1 MKRVDEAVIL
11 DMINKNIL
19 VPGKYVVT
27 ENYLTVT
34 ADLYDKVST
43 YLSDGDY
50 SSSGMGHCYEGNS
63 QQWTFYINRW

>member
-11 DMINKNIL
+11 DMLNKNIL

-43 YLSDGDY
+43 YLSDGD
-50 SSSGMGHCYEGNS
+50 
-63 QQWTFYINRW
+63 

>member
-11 DMINKNIL
+11 DMLNKNIL

-34 ADLYDKVST
+34 GDLYDKVST
-43 YLSDGDY
+43 YLNGYGY
-50 SSSGMGHCYEGNS
+50 SSSGMGHCYEGDS

>member
-11 DMINKNIL
+11 DMLNKNIL

-34 ADLYDKVST
+34 ADLHDKVST
-43 YLSDGDY
+43 YLSDYGY
-50 SSSGMGHCYEGNS
+50 GSSGMGHCYEGKS
-63 QQWTFYINRW
+63 QQWTFYINRG

>member
-11 DMINKNIL
+11 DMLNKNIL
-19 VPGKYVVT
+19 VPGKYIVT

-34 ADLYDKVST
+34 ADLHDKVSA
-43 YLSDGDY
+43 YLIDGDY

-63 QQWTFYINRW
+63 QQWTFYINRR

>member
-11 DMINKNIL
+11 DMLNKNIL

-34 ADLYDKVST
+34 ADLYDKVSA
-43 YLSDGDY
+43 YLNDYGY

-63 QQWTFYINRW
+63 QQWTFYINRG